1 MYTDFN
7 EEVFK
12 ASVDEAL
19 HSVRR
24 VLDINRSPRLHLA
37 EDVDHNY
44 SDKFKLANLLTNT
57 AIISST
63 IILERFGLTKEVL
76 QSIDT
81 SRPTTLR
88 FVASESCHLVK
99 EETVDV
105 PLQIKIETNEDT
117 KVTTEYEE
125 TNTSK
130 STIKKV
136 VNRVTQQ
143 HYKIETEWEI
153 SIYTGTDVDN
163 RRVIK
168 NRNGTSFDFIW
179 AKCKDP
185 PLPSKH
191 EHPIDLSLT
200 WLFQQIDTEQLR
212 SHFTIDTQNHNK
224 TKTPRRNLQVE
235 ESLSFFGSLKR
246 WTHDVQY
253 RFAIFYQRNILD
265 RHSPAMSNPN
275 ENGNNE
281 DDEKSL
287 AKNLKRFTS
296 NGIFVPVIPLLDQ
309 EIVSVDD
316 SVESKAILEIRDE
329 REDNIEKNEDGED
342 KEASSPILSFA
353 DTTRFLNEQ
362 VRTLEE
368 TELKIQQQYSD
379 AETKLISAI
388 EVNLCVICIHSKQ
401 LTDRYAES
409 IQYIEFMLEQQLV
422 AAIGKKVN
430 STDLDKFVKYHNE
443 KMLNPSPEPFCYTVC
458 RPDHYPDGI
467 LSIEQDVSDQNLSTL
482 HQAIG
487 YREVPK
493 SEPVSTHARV
503 IKSSIHPLKV
513 PLNAATTLELTGK
526 TYLHG
531 WLKHRFQDST
541 NVFRLSARARQFSSF
556 VLVVG
561 TMTSNDCMQPKE
573 AIILRNKDEIN
584 IPLLLN
590 EIPTATEF
598 KDAIGSLSPEQQ
610 RFAKAFRS
618 MQLESSVMG
627 VCIVQIKPQLEK
639 LLNLPQDSLTKE
651 MKLTED
657 LMQLFVEFQVPSDLM
672 SYDGEESNGVST
684 KDKVANVKDHVNS
697 VLSVIAEQKKEQ
709 LAAQTMETDMAMEEH
724 FDRFSSSRS
733 SSAGGPAMHG
743 RRLQKQANPM
753 RCAMQARAMENE
765 AQPYS
770 IAYASPSMVYTSAA
784 QSECDTNNRSG
795 EVMESQHAEGEIYT
809 RPDGKKVRR
818 VRKSR
823 TKSISSS
830 SSSGVLPGDTGK
842 KMKPTMITGKYDGE
856 QHHVMDF
863 TMIPKLLDRTIEV
876 HDKDGALRL
885 TTVETSKD
893 GWTRNRQKNLLTK
906 SEKHI
911 LTTTDIASEKS
922 KAFDLLDA
930 LSRSGSLAI
939 SFSELHVVICA
950 THSFEKNVMETVIK
964 DNINPIEKLEM
975 STLLMASTI
984 LDIPVRDL
992 IRKEEECE
1000 RLAVSFPRLL
1010 KDDVSSSTSI
1020 PATTDITVTE
1030 I

>member
-44 SDKFKLANLLTNT
+44 NDKFKLANLLTNT

-81 SRPTTLR
+81 SKPTTLR

-105 PLQIKIETNEDT
+105 PLQTKIETNEDT

-179 AKCKDP
+179 AKCDFRDP

-191 EHPIDLSLT
+191 EHDPIDLSLT
-200 WLFQQIDTEQLR
+200 WLFQQIDTEQLK

-235 ESLSFFGSLKR
+235 ESLSFFDSLEQ
-246 WTHDVQY
+246 WTRGVHY
-253 RFAIFYQRNILD
+253 RFAIFYQRYIFD
-265 RHSPAMSNPN
+265 KHSPAMSNPN

-329 REDNIEKNEDGED
+329 REDNIDKNEDGED

-401 LTDRYAES
+401 LTNRYAES

-430 STDLDKFVKYHNE
+430 SADLDKFVKYHNE

-467 LSIEQDVSDQNLSTL
+467 LSIEQDVSDGMV
-482 HQAIG
+482 H
-487 YREVPK
+487 K

-541 NVFRLSARARQFSSF
+541 NVFRMSARARQFSSF

-598 KDAIGSLSPEQQ
+598 KDAIVSLSPEQQ

-724 FDRFSSSRS
+724 SACSSSSR
-733 SSAGGPAMHG
+733 
-743 RRLQKQANPM
+743 
-753 RCAMQARAMENE
+753 
-765 AQPYS
+765 
-770 IAYASPSMVYTSAA
+770 
-784 QSECDTNNRSG
+784 G
-795 EVMESQHAEGEIYT
+795 EVYVRA
-809 RPDGKKVRR
+809 DGKKVRR
-818 VRKSR
+818 VRKSSITSDENVEIITR
-823 TKSISSS
+823 PDGTKARRIRKTKPVDDSTIPL
-830 SSSGVLPGDTGK
+830 SGIAESTTNTEPSQKKVERSLSGFFNNDKSPNARPKFSGSHSVAGDQHAEGEIYIRADGKKVRRVRKVRLIGDTGSGSSLSGFLDSDAAS
-842 KMKPTMITGKYDGE
+842 KPKIN
-856 QHHVMDF
+856 
-863 TMIPKLLDRTIEV
+863 
-876 HDKDGALRL
+876 GAA
-885 TTVETSKD
+885 TVVGDSRANTETSDKPESEIYVRPD
-893 GWTRNRQKNLLTK
+893 GKVSENLIHDFNNN
-906 SEKHI
+906 SYIVPFHC
-911 LTTTDIASEKS
+911 S
-922 KAFDLLDA
+922 
-930 LSRSGSLAI
+930 
-939 SFSELHVVICA
+939 
-950 THSFEKNVMETVIK
+950 NVPFYLFFI
-964 DNINPIEKLEM
+964 
-975 STLLMASTI
+975 
-984 LDIPVRDL
+984 
-992 IRKEEECE
+992 
-1000 RLAVSFPRLL
+1000 
-1010 KDDVSSSTSI
+1010 
-1020 PATTDITVTE
+1020 
-1030 I
+1030 

>member
-7 EEVFK
+7 EVVFK

-37 EDVDHNY
+37 EDVDHKYN
-44 SDKFKLANLLTNT
+44 DKFKLANLLTNT

-81 SRPTTLR
+81 SKPTTLR

-105 PLQIKIETNEDT
+105 PLQSKIETNEDT

-179 AKCKDP
+179 AKCSFRDP

-191 EHPIDLSLT
+191 EHDPIDLSLT
-200 WLFQQIDTEQLR
+200 WLFQQIDTEQLK

-235 ESLSFFGSLKR
+235 ESLSFFDSLEQ
-246 WTHDVQY
+246 WTRGVHF
-253 RFAIFYQRNILD
+253 RFAIFYQRYIFD
-265 RHSPAMSNPN
+265 KHSPAMSNPN

-329 REDNIEKNEDGED
+329 REDNIDKNEDGED

-401 LTDRYAES
+401 LTNRYAES

-467 LSIEQDVSDQNLSTL
+467 LSIENGVS
-482 HQAIG
+482 G
-487 YREVPK
+487 GMVPK
-493 SEPVSTHARV
+493 SEPVSTHTRV

-541 NVFRLSARARQFSSF
+541 NFFRLSARARQFSSF

-598 KDAIGSLSPEQQ
+598 KDAIVSLSPEQQ

-684 KDKVANVKDHVNS
+684 QDKVANVKDHVNS

-709 LAAQTMETDMAMEEH
+709 LAAQTMETDMAMEE
-724 FDRFSSSRS
+724 DLAQTMETDMTMEEDLARFSSSRP

-753 RCAMQARAMENE
+753 RCAMQARAMGYKT
-765 AQPYS
+765 QPCS
-770 IAYASPSMVYTSAA
+770 IAYASPSMAYTSAA
-784 QSECDTNNRSG
+784 QSKCDTNKPFGG
-795 EVMESQHAEGEIYT
+795 EVYIRA
-809 RPDGKKVRR
+809 DGKKVRR
-818 VRKSR
+818 VRKSC
-823 TKSISSS
+823 TDIISSS

-842 KMKPTMITGKYDGE
+842 KMKPTMITGKNDGE
-856 QHHVMDF
+856 HHHVMDF

-950 THSFEKNVMETVIK
+950 THSFEKNVMETVIE

>member
-7 EEVFK
+7 EVVFK

-44 SDKFKLANLLTNT
+44 NDKFKLANLLTNT

-81 SRPTTLR
+81 SKPTTLR
-88 FVASESCHLVK
+88 FVASESCHFVK

-153 SIYTGTDVDN
+153 SLYTGTDVDN

-200 WLFQQIDTEQLR
+200 WLFQQIDTEQLK

-235 ESLSFFGSLKR
+235 ESLSFFDSLEQ
-246 WTHDVQY
+246 WTRGVHF
-253 RFAIFYQRNILD
+253 RFAIFYQRYIFD
-265 RHSPAMSNPN
+265 KHSPAMSNPN

-329 REDNIEKNEDGED
+329 REDNVDKNEDGED

-401 LTDRYAES
+401 LTNRYAES

-430 STDLDKFVKYHNE
+430 GTDLDKFVKYHNE

-467 LSIEQDVSDQNLSTL
+467 LSIEQDVSDGMVS
-482 HQAIG
+482 
-487 YREVPK
+487 K

-541 NVFRLSARARQFSSF
+541 NFFRLSARARQFSSF

-598 KDAIGSLSPEQQ
+598 KDAIVSLSPEQQ

-724 FDRFSSSRS
+724 FARS
-733 SSAGGPAMHG
+733 SS
-743 RRLQKQANPM
+743 
-753 RCAMQARAMENE
+753 
-765 AQPYS
+765 
-770 IAYASPSMVYTSAA
+770 SP
-784 QSECDTNNRSG
+784 G
-795 EVMESQHAEGEIYT
+795 EVYVRA
-809 RPDGKKVRR
+809 DGKKVRR
-818 VRKSR
+818 VRKSSIPSDENVEIITR
-823 TKSISSS
+823 PDGTKARRIRKTKPVGDSTIPL
-830 SSSGVLPGDTGK
+830 SGIAESTTNTEPSQKKVERSLSGFFNNDKSPNARPKFSGSHSVAGDQHAEGEIYIRADGKKVRRVRKIRLIGDTGSGSSLSGFLDSDAAS
-842 KMKPTMITGKYDGE
+842 KPKIN
-856 QHHVMDF
+856 
-863 TMIPKLLDRTIEV
+863 
-876 HDKDGALRL
+876 GAA
-885 TTVETSKD
+885 TVVGDSRANTETSDKPESEIYVRPD
-893 GWTRNRQKNLLTK
+893 GKVSENLIHDFNNN
-906 SEKHI
+906 SYIVPFHC
-911 LTTTDIASEKS
+911 S
-922 KAFDLLDA
+922 
-930 LSRSGSLAI
+930 
-939 SFSELHVVICA
+939 
-950 THSFEKNVMETVIK
+950 NVPFYLFFI
-964 DNINPIEKLEM
+964 
-975 STLLMASTI
+975 
-984 LDIPVRDL
+984 
-992 IRKEEECE
+992 
-1000 RLAVSFPRLL
+1000 
-1010 KDDVSSSTSI
+1010 
-1020 PATTDITVTE
+1020 
-1030 I
+1030 

>member
-44 SDKFKLANLLTNT
+44 YDKFKLANLLTNT
-57 AIISST
+57 AIISLT

-81 SRPTTLR
+81 SKLTTLR
-88 FVASESCHLVK
+88 FGASESCRLVK

-105 PLQIKIETNEDT
+105 PLQMKIETNEET

-125 TNTSK
+125 TKTSK
-130 STIKKV
+130 STVKKV

-179 AKCKDP
+179 AKYEFRDP
-185 PLPSKH
+185 PLPLKH
-191 EHPIDLSLT
+191 EHDPIDLSLT
-200 WLFQQIDTEQLR
+200 WLFQQIDTEQLK
-212 SHFTIDTQNHNK
+212 SHFTIDTQNHYK

-235 ESLSFFGSLKR
+235 ESLSFFNSLQQ
-246 WTHDVQY
+246 WTHDVHY
-253 RFAIFYQRNILD
+253 HFAVFYPRDIFNK
-265 RHSPAMSNPN
+265 HSPAMSNSN
-275 ENGNNE
+275 EKGNNE

-287 AKNLKRFTS
+287 AKELKKFTS

-309 EIVSVDD
+309 EIVSFDD
-316 SVESKAILEIRDE
+316 SARSKAILEIRDE
-329 REDNIEKNEDGED
+329 REDNIDKNEDGED

-368 TELKIQQQYSD
+368 TELKIQQQYAD
-379 AETKLISAI
+379 AETKLISSM

-443 KMLNPSPEPFCYTVC
+443 KMLNPSPKPFCYTVC

-467 LSIEQDVSDQNLSTL
+467 LSIEQDVSD
-482 HQAIG
+482 G
-487 YREVPK
+487 MVPK
-493 SEPVSTHARV
+493 LEPISTHARV
-503 IKSSIHPLKV
+503 IESSIHTLKV

-531 WLKHRFQDST
+531 WLNHRFQDSS

-598 KDAIGSLSPEQQ
+598 KDAIVSLSPEQQ

-639 LLNLPQDSLTKE
+639 LLRLPQDSLTKE

-672 SYDGEESNGVST
+672 SYDGEESNDVST

-697 VLSVIAEQKKEQ
+697 VLGVIAEQKKEQ

-724 FDRFSSSRS
+724 FAGF
-733 SSAGGPAMHG
+733 SSAGGPTMQG
-743 RRLQKQANPM
+743 RRLQKQAKPM
-753 RCAMQARAMENE
+753 FRNAKRTMQARTMGNAP
-765 AQPYS
+765 QPCM
-770 IAYASPSMVYTSAA
+770 AYASAA
-784 QSECDTNNRSG
+784 QSECDTNDSRG
-795 EVMESQHAEGEIYT
+795 EVMESHTDI
-809 RPDGKKVRR
+809 
-818 VRKSR
+818 
-823 TKSISSS
+823 ILSS
-830 SSSGVLPGDTGK
+830 SSSGVLLDDTGTK
-842 KMKPTMITGKYDGE
+842 IKPTITGKYDGE
-856 QHHVMDF
+856 QHEVMDF
-863 TMIPKLLDRTIEV
+863 TMVPKLLDRTIEV

-893 GWTRNRQKNLLTK
+893 GWTRDRQKTLLTK
-906 SEKHI
+906 SEPHI

-950 THSFEKNVMETVIK
+950 THSFEKNVMETVIEN
-964 DNINPIEKLEM
+964 NINPIEKLEM

-992 IRKEEECE
+992 IRKEEERE

-1010 KDDVSSSTSI
+1010 EDVSSSTSI
-1020 PATTDITVTE
+1020 LAMTDITIAE

>member
-24 VLDINRSPRLHLA
+24 VLDINRNPTLA

-44 SDKFKLANLLTNT
+44 NDKFKLANLLTNT
-57 AIISST
+57 AIISLT

-81 SRPTTLR
+81 SKPTTLR
-88 FVASESCHLVK
+88 FGASESCRFVK

-105 PLQIKIETNEDT
+105 PLQMKFETNEDT

-179 AKCKDP
+179 AKSNNRDP

-191 EHPIDLSLT
+191 EHDPIDLSLT
-200 WLFQQIDTEQLR
+200 WLFQQIDTEQLK
-212 SHFTIDTQNHNK
+212 SHFTIDTQNHKK

-235 ESLSFFGSLKR
+235 ESLSFFDSFYQ
-246 WTHDVQY
+246 WTHDVHY
-253 RFAIFYQRNILD
+253 HFAEFYPRDIFNK
-265 RHSPAMSNPN
+265 HSPALSNPN
-275 ENGNNE
+275 KIGMNE
-281 DDEKSL
+281 DEKSL
-287 AKNLKRFTS
+287 VKNLKRFTS
-296 NGIFVPVIPLLDQ
+296 NGMFVPVLPLLDQ
-309 EIVSVDD
+309 EIIPVDDD

-329 REDNIEKNEDGED
+329 REDNKNINEGGED
-342 KEASSPILSFA
+342 DEASSPILSFA

-362 VRTLEE
+362 VRSLEE
-368 TELKIQQQYSD
+368 TELKIQQQYPD
-379 AETKLISAI
+379 AETKLISSM
-388 EVNLCVICIHSKQ
+388 EVNLCVLCIHSKQ

-409 IQYIEFMLEQQLV
+409 IQYIEFMLEKQLI

-430 STDLDKFVKYHNE
+430 STDLDKFVKYQNE
-443 KMLNPSPEPFCYTVC
+443 KMLNPSPKPFCYTVC

-467 LSIEQDVSDQNLSTL
+467 LSIEQDVGGESM
-482 HQAIG
+482 
-487 YREVPK
+487 VPK
-493 SEPVSTHARV
+493 SEPISTHARV
-503 IKSSIHPLKV
+503 IKSNHPLKV

-531 WLKHRFQDST
+531 WLKHRFQDSS

-598 KDAIGSLSPEQQ
+598 KDAIVSLSPEQQ

-639 LLNLPQDSLTKE
+639 LLGLPQDSLTKE

-657 LMQLFVEFQVPSDLM
+657 LMQLFIEFQVPSDLM
-672 SYDGEESNGVST
+672 SYDGEETNDVST

-697 VLSVIAEQKKEQ
+697 VLGVIAEQKKEQ
-709 LAAQTMETDMAMEEH
+709 LAAQTMKTDMAVEE
-724 FDRFSSSRS
+724 RFAGG
-733 SSAGGPAMHG
+733 AGGPAMYG
-743 RRLQKQANPM
+743 RRLQKQGQPM
-753 RCAMQARAMENE
+753 FRNVKRAMQAPAMVN
-765 AQPYS
+765 APQPCM
-770 IAYASPSMVYTSAA
+770 AYAASAESMG
-784 QSECDTNNRSG
+784 DTNDSFG
-795 EVMESQHAEGEIYT
+795 EVMESHTDI
-809 RPDGKKVRR
+809 
-818 VRKSR
+818 
-823 TKSISSS
+823 ISSS
-830 SSSGVLPGDTGK
+830 SSSGVLVGDTGTK
-842 KMKPTMITGKYDGE
+842 TKPNITKTSSITGKCDGE
-856 QHHVMDF
+856 QHEVMDF
-863 TMIPKLLDRTIEV
+863 TMIPKLLDRTIEM

-906 SEKHI
+906 SESHI

-950 THSFEKNVMETVIK
+950 THSFEKNVMETVIE

-992 IRKEEECE
+992 IRKEDERE
-1000 RLAVSFPRLL
+1000 RLALSFPRLL
-1010 KDDVSSSTSI
+1010 EDVSSSTSI
-1020 PATTDITVTE
+1020 TATTDSTVAE